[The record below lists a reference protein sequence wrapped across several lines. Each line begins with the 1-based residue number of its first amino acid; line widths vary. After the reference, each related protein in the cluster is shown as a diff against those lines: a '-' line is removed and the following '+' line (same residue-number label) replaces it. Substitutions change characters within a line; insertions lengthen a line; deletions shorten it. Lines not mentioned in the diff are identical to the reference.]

1 MKSVSGGSSAIDN
14 LNKVRQLEKDLE
26 AKTAEINR
34 LSSELKSS
42 KPGSGP
48 RKGGPGPCLS
58 RTGSVE
64 RNVEDQLLKDLQDSI
79 ERENDLKEQ
88 LSLAEDESAEVRMKM
103 SRIEDENEALSSQ
116 LKKMAIKNKSN
127 RRSPSPYNR
136 NSFAEKD
143 EGISEDGEEL
153 SPTELKVQLEV
164 SENETELLRKKVE
177 NLLTDNLKLTK
188 EVKDITTKMNDAKKA
203 PATRSYGG
211 YGSNANSTNA
221 NEKKIEELQ
230 TEVNTFRVKLI
241 EKDREIERLD
251 AQAKSSK
258 ASGGKTL
265 KRGSSQEEDLL
276 SKLAVIEKEAEV
288 LRSKTQQLENENE
301 SLKSS
306 SKGRP
311 GAFSQNEKFSLEQK
325 IKDLETKLKDS
336 SKKVTELEDSSK
348 GSMRTNLELDRVKRD
363 KNNLDAEVV
372 KLKDQASAEKRKC
385 EKMERDMVSLSDKV
399 EKAQREVIG
408 VEREKR
414 RIEEDKNKLMT

>member
-1 MKSVSGGSSAIDN
+1 MKAPTSRYGSA
-14 LNKVRQLEKDLE
+14 
-26 AKTAEINR
+26 
-34 LSSELKSS
+34 SSTTSS
-42 KPGSGP
+42 
-48 RKGGPGPCLS
+48 
-58 RTGSVE
+58 
-64 RNVEDQLLKDLQDSI
+64 
-79 ERENDLKEQ
+79 ND
-88 LSLAEDESAEVRMKM
+88 
-103 SRIEDENEALSSQ
+103 
-116 LKKMAIKNKSN
+116 
-127 RRSPSPYNR
+127 
-136 NSFAEKD
+136 
-143 EGISEDGEEL
+143 
-153 SPTELKVQLEV
+153 
-164 SENETELLRKKVE
+164 KKV
-177 NLLTDNLKLTK
+177 D
-188 EVKDITTKMNDAKKA
+188 
-203 PATRSYGG
+203 
-211 YGSNANSTNA
+211 
-221 NEKKIEELQ
+221 ELQ

-251 AQAKSSK
+251 AQVKSSK
-258 ASGGKTL
+258 LSSGKTL

-301 SLKSS
+301 SLKSA
-306 SKGRP
+306 SKGKA
-311 GAFSQNEKFSLEQK
+311 GAFSQNEKFSLEGK

-414 RIEEDKNKLMT
+414 RIEEDKNKLDSQVSRLETDLRSLTREKDRYKDESEAARQKNRENLSQTQEGMKAARQKNRENLSQTQEG